1 MMRKILDFLS
11 TPFITLAVLLDDSKR
26 YEESWQPY
34 HAKRNR
40 KK

>member
-1 MMRKILDFLS
+1 MIRKFLDFLF

-26 YEESWQPY
+26 YDESWQQY